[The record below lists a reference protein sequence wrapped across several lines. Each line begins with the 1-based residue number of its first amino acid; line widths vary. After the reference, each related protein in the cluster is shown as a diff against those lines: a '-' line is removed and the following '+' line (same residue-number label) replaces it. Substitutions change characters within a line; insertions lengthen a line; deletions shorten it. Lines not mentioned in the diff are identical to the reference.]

1 MFRKNLSDFSE
12 WVSWL
17 QGNLERK
24 CDPSTLKTT
33 LIENQFSEE
42 SIDHEIKAFTDRL
55 SYKPTDGIKISEPVN
70 HAEIAHP
77 KLVKPDNGL
86 NVLKVQTNKLQLYL
100 IEDFLTDSECVEIIT
115 TGEKQL
121 RPSTLTLDDIEK
133 SYRTSQTCD
142 LGLLEN
148 PFIEA
153 IDNKIFDALGIGEEF
168 SEVTQLQK
176 YEVGQEFKQ
185 HTDYFKPGTKEF
197 EMNGLKYGNRTW
209 TFMIYLNTVPLGG
222 GTHFYALNKTISPKR
237 GMAVVWNSLYGD
249 GAVNP
254 DTLHAGLPIEEGQK
268 YVITKWFRE
277 RPNKVTSLPQELTED
292 QFAKGNLLLGE
303 NKYEMAIDCFTR
315 AISIKPNHPA
325 AFYNRGNALLGLSRF
340 TDAIN
345 SFDQCISFNPKSA
358 EAYFNRGIAQV
369 ALKQFAKA
377 VHSFDRA
384 IEIKPAF
391 SGAFNNRGLAQQSLL
406 HLKDAISSFDMAV
419 NLDPKLFGARLNLSL
434 CLLLSG
440 DFKRG
445 WKEFECRWDEG
456 GYCSLENRNFS
467 MPRWDGKESLKNKT
481 IFLYGEQG
489 FGDAIQFSRYISR
502 VAQLGAKVIV
512 EAPAALFQLFS
523 HIEGITEIIKRGDAV
538 PRCDF
543 HYPLLSLPHAF
554 NTDLSS
560 IPSPQGYLK
569 ASKQKVAQWK
579 KKIGKK
585 NKPRIGLVWSGNTGH
600 QNDQNRSIALES
612 FISIL
617 GSEHDYVCLQNE
629 IKEAEQATLLLHPEI
644 QYFGPEITD
653 FEDTAALC
661 SLMDVIISIDT
672 SVAHLAGALGKPTWL
687 LLPQLPDWRW
697 LLNRSDSPWYESMK
711 LYRQTTVGDWAE
723 TLAEVKA
730 DLASLKK

>member
-1 MFRKNLSDFSE
+1 MVKKKLNDFSD

-24 CDPSTLKTT
+24 CDPSVLRST
-33 LIENQFSEE
+33 LIENQFSED
-42 SIDHEIKAFTDRL
+42 SIDQQIAIFENQL
-55 SYKPTDGIKISEPVN
+55 LLEPKDALKVIDLVDYRQ
-70 HAEIAHP
+70 IANP
-77 KLVKPDNGL
+77 KLVQSDNGL
-86 NVLKVQTNKLQLYL
+86 NALKVQTNKLQLYL
-100 IEDFLTDSECVEIIT
+100 IEDFLSDSECTEIIT

-153 IDNKIFDALGIGEEF
+153 IDNKIFNALGIGEEF

-176 YEVGQEFKQ
+176 YEVGQEFKK
-185 HTDYFKPGTKEF
+185 HTDYFKPNTKEF
-197 EMNGLKYGNRTW
+197 EMNGLEYGNRTW
-209 TFMIYLNTVPLGG
+209 TFMIYLNDVPEGG
-222 GTHFYALNKTISPKR
+222 GTHFYAINKTIIPKR
-237 GMAVVWNSLYGD
+237 GMAVAWNSLYED

-277 RPNKVTSLPQELTED
+277 RANKVTSPPQDPTED

-303 NKYEMAIDCFTR
+303 NKHQMAIDCFNK
-315 AISIKPNHPA
+315 AISIKPDHPA

-340 TDAIN
+340 DDAIN

-369 ALKQFAKA
+369 ALKQFASA
-377 VHSFDRA
+377 IHSFDRA
-384 IEIKPAF
+384 IEIKPNY

-406 HLKDAISSFDMAV
+406 HLKDAVSSFDMAV

-456 GYCSLENRNFS
+456 GYCNLENRDFS
-467 MPRWDGKESLKNKT
+467 IPRWDGKESLKNKM

-489 FGDAIQFSRYISR
+489 FGDAIQFSRYIPL

-512 EAPAALFQLFS
+512 EAPASLLELFS
-523 HIEGITEIIKRGDAV
+523 NIEGISKIIKRGDAV
-538 PRCDF
+538 PNCDF
-543 HYPLLSLPHAF
+543 HYPLLSLPHALS
-554 NTDLSS
+554 TDLLN
-560 IPSPQGYLK
+560 IPFPQGYLR
-569 ASKQKVAQWK
+569 ADKQKITHWK

-585 NKPRIGLVWSGNTGH
+585 NKPLIGLVWSGNAGH
-600 QNDQNRSIALES
+600 HNDQNRSIALEN
-612 FISIL
+612 FISVL
-617 GSEHDYVCLQNE
+617 GPEYGFVCLQNE
-629 IKEAEQATLLLHPEI
+629 IKETELPTLLAHPEI
-644 QYFGPEITD
+644 QYFGSEIKD
-653 FEDTAALC
+653 FDDTAAIC
-661 SLMDVIISIDT
+661 SLMDLVISVDT

-697 LLNRSDSPWYESMK
+697 LLGREDSPWYESMK
-711 LYRQTTVGDWAE
+711 LYRQKTFGSWSD
-723 TLAEVKA
+723 TLAEVKT
-730 DLASLKK
+730 DLLAI